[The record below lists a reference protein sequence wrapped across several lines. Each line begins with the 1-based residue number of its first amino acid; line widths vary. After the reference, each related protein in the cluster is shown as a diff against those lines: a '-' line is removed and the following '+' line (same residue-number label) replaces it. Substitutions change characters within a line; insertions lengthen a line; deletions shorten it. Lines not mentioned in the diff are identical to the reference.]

1 MTDCICSP
9 FFLSLF
15 LANAATCFL
24 FATCY
29 QFPISLLLY
38 VLFSYLCTHIEKI
51 NFTDMLLDT
60 LQNYKILLAS
70 KSPRRR
76 ELMRDMGLDFE
87 IISTNVEE
95 DYDPSWSSE
104 EVVQYLSRL
113 KLSPIDMTAYPQN
126 TIFVACDTIVV
137 ADDKIMGK
145 PKDEA
150 EAMDMLRTLSGR
162 THRVLSGLTVATP
175 QKSLT
180 DYRLSEVTFDKLSE
194 EEMTYYV
201 RQYRPLDKAGAY
213 GVQEWIGC
221 VGIKSIK
228 GSFYNVMGLPTRLL
242 WQMLK
247 EVTGEL

>member
-1 MTDCICSP
+1 
-9 FFLSLF
+9 
-15 LANAATCFL
+15 
-24 FATCY
+24 
-29 QFPISLLLY
+29 
-38 VLFSYLCTHIEKI
+38 
-51 NFTDMLLDT
+51 MLLDT

-113 KLSPIDMTAYPQN
+113 KLSPIDMTAYRQN